1 MARQPLAF
9 KKSRNISGDASR
21 RVCTCQN
28 AKQILLFILA
38 PLNCIAPAADKKI
51 MSSAGVGCRSRGWW
65 DSLGPERGVTQCNTW
80 SWSGPWSGCINFG
93 VFSKGGC
100 LVWVR
105 LYFSVVVSC

>member
-9 KKSRNISGDASR
+9 KKSRNISGDASRTR

-65 DSLGPERGVTQCNTW
+65 DSLGPERGVSATP
-80 SWSGPWSGCINFG
+80 GRG
-93 VFSKGGC
+93 VVRNRVALILVC
-100 LVWVR
+100 LARADV
-105 LYFSVVVSC
+105 